1 MRIELN
7 AMISKMFLQNVSP
20 AYAPDVVVFIDS
32 IMVVFDKVSSSG
44 PPLPLPVTCTESG
57 NDYSLPNLALRF
69 LSASHLKFEFL
80 HLVDDQTYSQHLM
93 SNLMI
98 SSSFYLNFLQER

>member
-1 MRIELN
+1 
-7 AMISKMFLQNVSP
+7 MISKMFLQNVTP

-32 IMVVFDKVSSSG
+32 IMVVFEEASNSG

-69 LSASHLKFEFL
+69 FSASHLYSFMVQFHLMCRLTHSCSFEFEL
-80 HLVDDQTYSQHLM
+80 LSCECA
-93 SNLMI
+93 NL
-98 SSSFYLNFLQER
+98 L